1 MRFPR
6 AAATTRGVRP
16 RLLMVIAEDWYFWS
30 HRLHIAQ
37 AAQRAGYDVGLATAQ
52 GDQ

>member
-1 MRFPR
+1 M
-6 AAATTRGVRP
+6 RP

-37 AAQRAGYDVGLATAQ
+37 AAQRAGYDDPAGFHAPMVAEFALA
-52 GDQ
+52 